1 MDWTLGLSAFIGPG
15 RDHRFWFRVAKE
27 LGLGAVE
34 LRAEPLF
41 CHPAYLDRS
50 ARREISKEARDL
62 SLSLHASIHGPNLA
76 SLNPRLA
83 AASTEDLLE
92 TAELAAELGAR
103 VVVFHPGT
111 LPGEY
116 IGVPGA
122 LDRARDALRR
132 ALERAVPRAEEL
144 GVVLALENKQKSK
157 GRDLVLTPQ
166 EHVELLVEFPGLKA
180 CLDFG
185 HLHTLGLDPRGFVT
199 ALGDKLVHVHL
210 HDNHGE
216 GDEHLPLGQG
226 TLDWKGAL
234 GALREAGY
242 RGTVILEIPDLEGL
256 VGSVEAVRRWAA

>member
-1 MDWTLGLSAFIGPG
+1 MDWILGLSAFIGPG
-15 RDHRFWFRVAKE
+15 RDHRFWLHKAKE

-41 CHPAYLDRS
+41 CHPAYLDRA
-50 ARREISKEARDL
+50 ARREISEEARGL

-83 AASTEDLLE
+83 AAALEDLLE
-92 TAELAAELGAR
+92 TSELAAELGAR

-116 IGVPGA
+116 LGVLGA
-122 LDRARDALRR
+122 LDRAWDVLRR
-132 ALERAVPRAEEL
+132 ALERAVIRAEEL
-144 GVVLALENKQKSK
+144 GVVLALENKQRSK
-157 GRDLVLTPQ
+157 GRDLVLTPR
-166 EHVELLVEFPGLKA
+166 EHVKLLEEFPGLKA

-185 HLHTLGLDPRGFVT
+185 HLHTLGLDPREFVM
-199 ALGDKLVHVHL
+199 ALGERLVHVHL

-226 TLDWKGAL
+226 TLDWEGAL

-242 RGTVILEIPDLEGL
+242 RGTVILEIPDPEGL
-256 VGSVEAVRRWAA
+256 VDSVEAVRRWAA